1 MINAVSSI
9 QRNGDR
15 LVVERTLED
24 EVEVIDLPLPAVL
37 CVTSDINTPRIPSM
51 KAILGAGK
59 KPVTP
64 WQASDIG
71 WIPASP
77 LAELVSLT
85 VPPQTERQHIILEND
100 SAEAIAELAEHLK
113 KP

>member
-1 MINAVSSI
+1 MTS
-9 QRNGDR
+9 
-15 LVVERTLED
+15 
-24 EVEVIDLPLPAVL
+24 
-37 CVTSDINTPRIPSM
+37 TSDINTPRIPSM

-64 WQASDIG
+64 WQASNIG
-71 WIPASP
+71 WTPASP

-85 VPPQTERQHIILEND
+85 VPPQTERKHIILEND

-113 KP
+113 KALN

>member
-1 MINAVSSI
+1 MINAVSNI

-15 LVVERTLED
+15 IVVERVLED

-59 KPVTP
+59 SPSHHGKP
-64 WQASDIG
+64 AI
-71 WIPASP
+71 
-77 LAELVSLT
+77 LAGRL
-85 VPPQTERQHIILEND
+85 RHR
-100 SAEAIAELAEHLK
+100 
-113 KP
+113 